1 MTFGLLLQ
9 VILKDFCLA
18 ESVRVLVGVV
28 SNPATA
34 VLVGVV
40 SNPATALSRLLE
52 FVPGLLG
59 AIQFAA

>member
-9 VILKDFCLA
+9 VILNDFCLA

-40 SNPATALSRLLE
+40 SNPATAVLL
-52 FVPGLLG
+52 
-59 AIQFAA
+59 